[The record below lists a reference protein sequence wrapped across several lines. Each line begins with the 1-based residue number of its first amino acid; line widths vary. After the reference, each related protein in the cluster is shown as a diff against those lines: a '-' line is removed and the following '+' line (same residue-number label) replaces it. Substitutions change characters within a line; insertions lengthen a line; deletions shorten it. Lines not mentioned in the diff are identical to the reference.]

1 MSAIF
6 MVFGL
11 IVVLSCVTFLSRSNV
26 NRFLRQRKAM
36 AVLMLLRSVTDK

>member
-11 IVVLSCVTFLSRSNV
+11 IVVFSCITFLSRSNV
-26 NRFLRQRKAM
+26 NRFLRQRKTM
-36 AVLMLLRSVTDK
+36 AVLMLIRSVTDK